1 MPLLGVGKIGGCGSP
16 VGPGAG
22 PVSQLTEK
30 DGGLREMMLLVYGG
44 TSVALVL
51 VFGGTSVDLELVF
64 GGTTEDLELVLGG
77 SFVLVLFLVGFG
89 GWGHHG

>member
-44 TSVALVL
+44 TSVDLVL
-51 VFGGTSVDLELVF
+51 VFGGTSVALVLVF

-77 SFVLVLFLVGFG
+77 SFVLFLVGLG
-89 GWGHHG
+89 G